1 MVEYL
6 EYKDIKPKA
15 LSFPIDS
22 IDHVDHVIKLALS
35 GHDKLAADHL
45 LHKEMVGSLAF
56 TVGSIT
62 RTLSL
67 KFYSCVSLDPE
78 DSKITRFRI
87 YNVLAQIAL
96 NLFGYESI
104 IVGFSEE
111 EVKESIEQ
119 LLNTLKEL
127 ESSEKRMF
135 QSSVAKD
142 VVESILQDMK
152 IVMSKYYRAPGSM
165 VSKMAENIEKK
176 VDKENPLSSFLN
188 AAKDEIQG
196 NIYYRLSLNGNRFG
210 NDYALGLR
218 WLRHLG
224 FVQVSTNP
232 VLAAAAYIDDETLWE
247 GYFGESFC
255 NDFKTVVRENP
266 RWTDSPEAYAD
277 EMTMKATEVSVFPN
291 LAVFRPIAIASNFE
305 HGMVSYQLN
314 PHVSASVEGSLKDAL
329 QIYSDAYEFLKKYDA
344 YLLWGYNNSC
354 VEVGRPNLVF
364 KVPGNNSAAIEITSM
379 LESLGIGTNNTETYT
394 VSQEAYLIISKIDGR
409 SKAVKK
415 GFHVTTCYET
425 TMCGRLNDHL
435 REVQAEML
443 LSKVWDTE
451 NGKSLVM
458 DLARTFN
465 IKESDKLPKDKLI
478 KILSDRKYL
487 NSLTNEN
494 FVKTI
499 LASKVLGSSEKEVI
513 QYLERLEDDIGKA
526 GIAVSQILFK
536 LFFTPESRIK
546 WFNYIKQKYGLNDNQ
561 ANKVL
566 DGIHVLPASKRKPR
580 ETFLTL
586 SPKNMTNTEFPNHQ
600 TNVMIEAQ
608 KEGFDIKVYD
618 NAVVKLMIDRDSIHR
633 LTEVYDIRED
643 CRLALELTPE
653 LISLFKEVGIEA
665 DAGERGLKPED
676 WPKFGAVIKTKTEF
690 TNAYNE
696 FKSKVLEFVKK
707 CSIQ

>member
-1 MVEYL
+1 MADNVEY
-6 EYKDIKPKA
+6 KGIKPKA

-22 IDHVDHVIKLALS
+22 VDHVDHVIKLALS
-35 GHDKLAADHL
+35 GHDKLAADHI

-56 TVGSIT
+56 TVGSIA

-67 KFYSCVSLDPE
+67 KFYSCLNLEPK

-87 YNVLAQIAL
+87 YSVLAQIAL
-96 NLFGYESI
+96 NLFGYERM

-111 EVKESIEQ
+111 EVKESIEH
-119 LLNTLKEL
+119 LLNTVKEL

-135 QSSVAKD
+135 QSSVTND
-142 VVESILQDMK
+142 VVESILYDMK
-152 IVMSKYYRAPGSM
+152 MVMSKYYRAPGSM
-165 VSKMAENIEKK
+165 VSKIAENIEKK
-176 VDKENPLSSFLN
+176 LDRENPISSFLI
-188 AAKDEIQG
+188 AAKDEIQE

-232 VLAAAAYIDDETLWE
+232 VLAAAAYIDDETLWD
-247 GYFGESFC
+247 GYSGESFC
-255 NDFKTVVRENP
+255 SDFKTLVYENQ
-266 RWTDSPEAYAD
+266 RWTDFPETYAD

-314 PHVSASVEGSLKDAL
+314 PHVSASVEGSLRDAL
-329 QIYSDAYEFLKKYDA
+329 QIYSDAYDFLKKYDA
-344 YLLWGYNNSC
+344 YLLWGYNNCC

-409 SKAVKK
+409 AKAVKK

-435 REVQAEML
+435 REVQAEIL
-443 LSKVWDTE
+443 LNRVWGTD
-451 NGKSLVM
+451 NGKFLVM
-458 DLARTFN
+458 ELARIFN
-465 IKESDKLPKDKLI
+465 IKEFEKMPKDKLI
-478 KILSDRKYL
+478 KTLSDRKYL

-499 LASKVLGSSEKEVI
+499 LASNILGSSEKEVI

-546 WFNYIKQKYGLNDNQ
+546 WSNYIKKRYGLNDIQ

-586 SPKNMTNTEFPNHQ
+586 SPNNMTNTEFPNHQ

-608 KEGFDIKVYD
+608 KREFDIKMYD
-618 NAVVKLMIDRDSIHR
+618 NAVIKLMIDKDSIHR
-633 LTEVYDIRED
+633 LTEIYDVRDE
-643 CRLALELTPE
+643 CRLALELTPD
-653 LISLFKEVGIEA
+653 LISVFEEVGIAA
-665 DAGERGLKPED
+665 DFGERGLKPED

-696 FKSKVLEFVKK
+696 FKSKVLEFIKR
-707 CSIQ
+707 IQ

>member
-1 MVEYL
+1 MVNSFKYAVRPENL
-6 EYKDIKPKA
+6 
-15 LSFPIDS
+15 LFPIDS
-22 IDHVDHVIKLALS
+22 ADHVDHVVRLALS

-45 LHKEMVGSLAF
+45 LHREMVGSLSF
-56 TVGSIT
+56 TVGSVA

-67 KFYSCVSLDPE
+67 KFYASRSLGVQE
-78 DSKITRFRI
+78 SETTRYRI
-87 YNVLAQIAL
+87 YNALAQLAL
-96 NLFGYESI
+96 NLFGYERI
-104 IVGFSEE
+104 IVGFGEG
-111 EVKESIEQ
+111 EVKKSLEYVF
-119 LLNTLKEL
+119 NTLTEL
-127 ESSEKRMF
+127 ESSEKKVF
-135 QSSVAKD
+135 ETCVAKT
-142 VVESILQDMK
+142 VVDGILSDMK

-165 VSKMAENIEKK
+165 VSKMADSIEKK
-176 VDKENPLSSFLN
+176 VCEENPLTSFLE

-232 VLAAAAYIDDETLWE
+232 VLAAAAYVDDETLWE
-247 GYFGESFC
+247 GYCGESFC
-255 NDFKTVVRENP
+255 SDFKTVVSENP
-266 RWTDSPEAYAD
+266 KWMKSPESYAD

-291 LAVFRPIAIASNFE
+291 LAVFRPIAVASNFE

-329 QIYSDAYEFLKKYDA
+329 QIYSDAYDFLKKYDA
-344 YLLWGYNNSC
+344 YLLWGYRNNG

-364 KVPGNNSAAIEITSM
+364 KVPGNNRAAIEITSM

-394 VSQEAYLIISKIDGR
+394 VSQESYLIMSKIDGR
-409 SKAVKK
+409 AKAVKK

-435 REVQAEML
+435 REVQAEIL
-443 LSKVWDTE
+443 LGRVWGSSQGRQLILE
-451 NGKSLVM
+451 
-458 DLARTFN
+458 LA
-465 IKESDKLPKDKLI
+465 KEFGVEGFETMPKDKLL
-478 KILSDRKYL
+478 KVLSDRRYV
-487 NSLTNEN
+487 NSLTNEK

-499 LASKVLGSSEKEVI
+499 LASKILGSSEQEVL

-536 LFFTPESRIK
+536 LFFTPESRSR
-546 WFNYIKQKYGLNDNQ
+546 WADYIKQKYGLNDTQ
-561 ANKVL
+561 VSEVL

-580 ETFLTL
+580 ETLLTL
-586 SPKNMTNTEFPNHQ
+586 SPVNMTNTEFPNHQ
-600 TNVMIEAQ
+600 TNVTIECSR
-608 KEGFDIKVYD
+608 EGFDIKAYD
-618 NAVVKLMIDRDSIHR
+618 NAVVRLAIDRESLHR
-633 LTEVYDIRED
+633 LTEVYDIREE
-643 CRLALELTPE
+643 CRLALELTPD
-653 LISLFKEVGIEA
+653 LVQSFKEVGVMV

-696 FKSKVLEFVKK
+696 FKAKVLEFIKR
-707 CSIQ
+707 CEFGN